1 MSDFETIRFEQ
12 QGAVGWITLQ
22 RPDRYNAFDQTMCT
36 ELSGL
41 WRTLRSD
48 DSVHCVVLTGA
59 GDKAFCTG
67 IDRDFIPSE
76 GGVEYDFSPF
86 TYDDPGKLLGP
97 RSNGFWKPVIGAING
112 MACGGAFYLLG
123 ELDFLIAADHAT
135 FFDPHLTYGMP
146 AVFEPLTMMRRMP
159 FGELMRMTLLGNHE
173 RLSASRALEIGLVS
187 EVVPGP
193 ELTAAATWA
202 AEAIASQPLGATV
215 ATVRALWAARELAPR
230 QAEEL
235 GAVLLNLGMTPETL
249 AEGQEVFNSGRRIT
263 PRTR

>member
-41 WRTLRSD
+41 WRTLRTD

-97 RSNGFWKPVIGAING
+97 RANGFWKPVI
-112 MACGGAFYLLG
+112 
-123 ELDFLIAADHAT
+123 AADQRHRLRRRLLPARRGRLHHRRRPRHLLRPP
-135 FFDPHLTYGMP
+135 PHLRHAGGVR
-146 AVFEPLTMMRRMP
+146 AAHMMRRMP

-173 RLSASRALEIGLVS
+173 RISAARALEIGLVS
-187 EVVPGP
+187 EVVPGA

-202 AEAIASQPLGATV
+202 AEAIASQPLGATM
-215 ATVRALWAARELAPR
+215 ATVRALWAGRELAPR

-235 GAVLLNLGMTPETL
+235 GAVLLNLGVTQETL
-249 AEGQEVFNSGRRIT
+249 AEGQEVFNSGQRIT